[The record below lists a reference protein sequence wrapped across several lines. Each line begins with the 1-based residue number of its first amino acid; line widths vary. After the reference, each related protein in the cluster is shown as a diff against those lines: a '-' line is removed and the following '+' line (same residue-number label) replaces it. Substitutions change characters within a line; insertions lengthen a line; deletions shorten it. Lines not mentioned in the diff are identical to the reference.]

1 MIEYSNSQISELI
14 DDYIHNARNRAI
26 LKDRLI
32 DGLTKGYL
40 YPQYEKPYTQYS
52 YASEPEPV
60 ENTVNYNSDAEF
72 FRLANGMEYD
82 KVWRIIAELMETLQ
96 VINPRLYAGVVKK
109 LKAQ

>member
-1 MIEYSNSQISELI
+1 MITERDLDEAIAKCQGESNPTNSTCMKLAAFLTI
-14 DDYIHNARNRAI
+14 
-26 LKDRLI
+26 KD
-32 DGLTKGYL
+32 YL
-40 YPQYEKPYTQYS
+40 YPQYEKPYPQYS

-82 KVWRIIAELMETLQ
+82 KVWKIIAELMETLQ
-96 VINPRLYAGVVKK
+96 VINPRLYAGVIKK